1 MMGGVRLG
9 KFKRK
14 SEKTANRDCPAWTYY
29 KNKSESIL
37 QRRPEA
43 HDHDLQ
49 NPHTGVHLQDKKA
62 RMEDRRS

>member
-14 SEKTANRDCPAWTYY
+14 GKKASDCDCSAWIDC
-29 KNKSESIL
+29 KNKPESIL

-43 HDHDLQ
+43 NDHNLQ
-49 NPHTGVHLQDKKA
+49 NPHTGVHLQDKKT
-62 RMEDRRS
+62 RMENRRL